1 MLHIIKREDRVWP
14 IATGMYPA
22 ISLMNANLV
31 PVGKK
36 LTNLN
41 CEVGSAYVAFHVM
54 DKDGIRSESILPL
67 GQTDHQSLPYVDAMT
82 DLFAERELKPLPFT
96 DEELAAVKT
105 TETILKFDNPS
116 RK

>member
-41 CEVGSAYVAFHVM
+41 CEVGSAYVAFHAT
-54 DKDGIRSESILPL
+54 GRAAPAELEASSATTSATTSARTAIAGCGLRS
-67 GQTDHQSLPYVDAMT
+67 G
-82 DLFAERELKPLPFT
+82 R
-96 DEELAAVKT
+96 
-105 TETILKFDNPS
+105 
-116 RK
+116 